1 MARSKETFSKK
12 EIENRKR
19 KQRQEKKERMAAR
32 KERGP
37 QSFDDM
43 IAYMDENG
51 NLSSTPIDIR
61 NKKVYKLEEVPDAVP
76 KAEAYIPDNQLHQG
90 TVQYFSKSKGFGF
103 IHDDATG
110 ERIFVHKDQCNFPI
124 AETDKVTYLK
134 RMGDRGFM
142 AMNVRKAG
150 QP

>member
-32 KERGP
+32 KEQGP
-37 QSFDDM
+37 KSFDDM
-43 IAYMDENG
+43 IAYLDENG
-51 NLSSTPIDIR
+51 NLSTTPLDIK

-76 KAEAYIPDNQLHQG
+76 KAEAYIPDNQMHQG

-103 IHDDATG
+103 IQDGTTG

-124 AETDKVTYLK
+124 TETDKVTYLK
-134 RMGDRGFM
+134 RMGDRGLM
-142 AMNVRKAG
+142 AMNVRKA
-150 QP
+150 

>member
-32 KERGP
+32 KEQGP

-43 IAYMDENG
+43 IAYLDENG
-51 NLSSTPIDIR
+51 NLTTTPIDFR
-61 NKKVYKLEEVPDAVP
+61 NKKVYKIEEVPDAVP
-76 KAEAYIPDNQLHQG
+76 KADSFIPDNAVHEG

-103 IHDDATG
+103 INSAAN

-124 AETDKVTYLK
+124 AELDKVTFII
-134 RMGDRGFM
+134 RMGDRGPM
-142 AMNVRKAG
+142 ATNVRKA
-150 QP
+150 